1 MREPDTPMPPPGRLT
16 ASRLSLAAK
25 CPGAFAL
32 PHVETENEASA
43 KGTLV
48 HAYIERVLA
57 TGEEDV
63 SGIRDPE
70 TRKLC
75 QRLDARELY
84 WIAKASYDADKD
96 LVGPRSGESGGP
108 QSGGPL
114 ATDLDALD
122 EVFTEVPFALDP
134 ETGEA
139 RPLFSDGHRDY
150 SGAPEGWVC
159 GTADVVAVAKGGAKG
174 LSGLSESPNGGDGG
188 AMAEE
193 GVVITDWKT
202 GMIPVDH
209 PEANLQLRF
218 LALAATRAYGVQKAT
233 VQIAYIDNEGEIRVS
248 AFEFGLRD
256 LDEIAEQLRDI
267 ASRVEEARTES
278 LALKVG
284 SHCRY
289 CPALR
294 FCPAQASAARSLLD
308 DSGEDSGEEL
318 TPQEAALIWDRLQA
332 VKHAIKMSE
341 EVLQAYVEQEDGI
354 ELPGGGQ
361 LKLVTSKRDRILPEV
376 TMPLLRHLYGD
387 DADKAVSITKKGL
400 SAVAGERAKA
410 LLAEIGQRDGIRTSY
425 SERLQEVGR
434 RS

>member
-1 MREPDTPMPPPGRLT
+1 MPHGEPAVLGREMPRGLRPPARGDRERGLD
-16 ASRLSLAAK
+16 
-25 CPGAFAL
+25 
-32 PHVETENEASA
+32 

-70 TRKLC
+70 TRRLC
-75 QRLDARELY
+75 ERLDARELY

-96 LVGPRSGESGGP
+96 LVSP
-108 QSGGPL
+108 QSGGPQCGGPL
-114 ATDLDALD
+114 DTDLDALD
-122 EVFTEVPFALDP
+122 EIFTEVPFALDP

-139 RPLFSDGHRDY
+139 RSLNSNGHREY
-150 SGAPEGWVC
+150 SDAPEGWVC
-159 GTADVVAVAKGGAKG
+159 GTADAVAVAKGGAKG
-174 LSGLSESPNGGDGG
+174 LSKLSESAP
-188 AMAEE
+188 AEDE
-193 GVVITDWKT
+193 IVITDWKT

-209 PEANLQLRF
+209 PEVNLQLRF
-218 LALAATRAYGVQKAT
+218 LALAAARACGVGKAT
-233 VQIAYIDNEGEIRVS
+233 VQIAYIDNEGEITVS
-248 AFEFGLRD
+248 AFEFGARD
-256 LDEIAEQLRDI
+256 LDEIAGQLRAI
-267 ASRVEEARTES
+267 ARRVEGARREN

-294 FCPAQASAARSLLD
+294 FCPAQASAARALLD
-308 DSGEDSGEEL
+308 DAGEAAGEDAGEL
-318 TPQEAALIWDRLQA
+318 TPKEAALIWERLQT
-332 VKHAIKMSE
+332 VEHAIKMSE
-341 EVLQAYVEQEDGI
+341 EVLQAYVEQEAGI

-361 LKLVTSKRDRILPEV
+361 LKLVTSKRDKILPEV
-376 TMPLLRHLYGD
+376 TMPLLRDLYGD

-400 SAVAGERAKA
+400 SAVVGERAKD
-410 LLAEIGQRDGIRTSY
+410 LLAEIGERGGIRTSY

>member
-1 MREPDTPMPPPGRLT
+1 
-16 ASRLSLAAK
+16 
-25 CPGAFAL
+25 
-32 PHVETENEASA
+32 VETENEASA

-57 TGEEDV
+57 TGEENV

-70 TRKLC
+70 TRRLC
-75 QRLDARELY
+75 ERLDARELY
-84 WIAKASYDADKD
+84 WIAKASHDTDKD
-96 LVGPRSGESGGP
+96 LVGP
-108 QSGGPL
+108 QFGGPL

-122 EVFTEVPFALDP
+122 EIFTEVPFALDP
-134 ETGEA
+134 KTAQA
-139 RPLFSDGHRDY
+139 RPLPSDGHRDY

-159 GTADVVAVAKGGAKG
+159 GTADAVAVAKGM
-174 LSGLSESPNGGDGG
+174 SRLSESAP
-188 AMAEE
+188 AEDE
-193 GVVITDWKT
+193 VVITDWKT

-218 LALAATRAYGVQKAT
+218 LALAAARSYGVRKAT
-233 VQIAYIDNEGEIRVS
+233 VQIAYIDNEGEITVS

-256 LDEIAEQLRDI
+256 LDEIAEQLRAI
-267 ASRVEEARTES
+267 SRRVEEARTES

-308 DSGEDSGEEL
+308 AAGEAAAGEL
-318 TPQEAALIWDRLQA
+318 TPREAALIWNRLQT
-332 VKHAIKMSE
+332 VKHAIKVSE

-361 LKLVTSKRDRILPEV
+361 LKLVTSKRDKILPEV
-376 TMPLLRHLYGD
+376 TMPLLRDLFGD
-387 DADKAVSITKKGL
+387 EADKAVSITKKGL

-410 LLAEIGQRDGIRTSY
+410 LLTEIGQRDGIRTSY

-434 RS
+434 RSYTESG